1 MAMAALLRWSMVL
14 MTGGGLVAAAHGAEY
29 AIPADSPIAPA
40 LQKAE
45 RAVAAIVAVPDGQRT
60 FANTLGALDDLIVQL
75 QLDTQM
81 PIFMAYVSTD
91 AAERERGQLAE
102 QHFGDWLVELGKRED
117 LYRAVRAVADAKPQL
132 NPEQQTLL
140 DDTLRDFRRAGMEK
154 PKEVRDRVKAL
165 ELEENKLGLEFSK
178 NIREDETKV
187 PLTKAELRGVPEAV
201 VSRIPCEGDLHQCGL
216 DPPTYMAIMTYA
228 DVEATREKVYRA
240 YKRIGG
246 TKNIAL
252 LEQILKLRAQKA
264 QLLGYAHI
272 ADYNTEPRMVKNA
285 RTVQEFYAKLRPLI
299 RRKAEADF
307 AEYRA
312 AKRQLTGDPQAQ
324 VYAWDQFYLDNWLLK
339 NKYAVDNEK
348 VQEYF
353 PLDRVITGLFDVT
366 QRLYGVEFRDVTD
379 KAREQGPPLWHES
392 VRVYEV
398 WDKATSRHVGT
409 FYMDP
414 YPREAKY
421 NHFAVFGLYP
431 RKVWADGRVQLPVA
445 AIVCNFPPP
454 SPDRPSLMTHE
465 DVVTFFHEFGHCLHN
480 VLTEVSLGTLS
491 GAATTQDFVEL
502 PSQMFENWCW
512 DPEVLN
518 TFARHYRTN
527 EPLPADL
534 LKAMIASRNVSSGV
548 KAERQVYYGLL
559 DLAYNLS
566 RDGQLDTTKIAND
579 LMAECELFPPVPDTY
594 VQAGFGHLTNY
605 AAGYYGYMWSLVYA
619 QDVFTYFKEH
629 GLLNP
634 EAGKRYRDLILSRGG
649 SVDEMDM
656 LKSFLGREP
665 RMEPFLTYLGLD
677 ANAN

>member
-1 MAMAALLRWSMVL
+1 MVRAALRRWSMVL
-14 MTGGGLVAAAHGAEY
+14 AMVGGLAGATRGAEY
-29 AIPADSPIAPA
+29 EIPADSPIAAA
-40 LQKAE
+40 LQRAE
-45 RAVAAIVAVPDGQRT
+45 AAVAAIVAVPDGQRT

-91 AAERERGQLAE
+91 AAERERGQRAE
-102 QHFGDWLVELGKRED
+102 QHYNDWLVELGKRED
-117 LYRAVRAVADAKPQL
+117 LYRAVRAVADLKLPL
-132 NPEQQTLL
+132 NQEQRTLL
-140 DDTLRDFRRAGMEK
+140 EDTLRDFRRAGMEK
-154 PKEVRDRVKAL
+154 PKEVRDQVKAL
-165 ELEENKLGLEFSK
+165 EREENRLALEFNR

-201 VSRIPCEGDLHQCGL
+201 VARIPQEGDLYRCGL

-246 TKNIAL
+246 TQNIAL
-252 LEQILKLRAQKA
+252 LERILKLRAQRA
-264 QLLGYAHI
+264 RLLGYAHI

-312 AKRQLTGDPQAQ
+312 AKRQITGDPQAQ

-339 NKYAVDNEK
+339 NRYAVDHEK

-353 PLDRVITGLFDVT
+353 PLERVIAGLFDVT
-366 QRLYGVEFRDVTD
+366 QRLYGLEFRDVTES
-379 KAREQGPPLWHES
+379 AREQGPRLWHES

-398 WDKATSRHVGT
+398 WDRAAGRHIGT

-454 SPDRPSLMTHE
+454 SPERPSLMTHD
-465 DVVTFFHEFGHCLHN
+465 DVVTFFHEFGHVLHN
-480 VLTEVSLGTLS
+480 LLTEVSLGMLAGT
-491 GAATTQDFVEL
+491 ATTQDFVEL

-512 DPEVLN
+512 DAEVLS

-534 LKAMIASRNVSSGV
+534 LQAMIAGRNVSSGV

-559 DLAYNLS
+559 DLTYNLS
-566 RDGQLDTTKIAND
+566 ADGELDTTKIAHD

-594 VQAGFGHLTNY
+594 VQAGFNHLTNY

-634 EAGKRYRDLILSRGG
+634 QAGKQYRDLILSRGG
-649 SVDEMDM
+649 SVDEMEM
-656 LKSFLGREP
+656 LRSFLGREP
-665 RMEPFLTYLGLD
+665 RMEPFLSYLGLD
-677 ANAN
+677 AN